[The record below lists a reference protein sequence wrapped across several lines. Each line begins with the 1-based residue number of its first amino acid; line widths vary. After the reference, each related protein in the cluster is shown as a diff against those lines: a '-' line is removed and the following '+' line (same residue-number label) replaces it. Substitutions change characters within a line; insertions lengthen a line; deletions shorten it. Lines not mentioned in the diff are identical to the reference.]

1 MHTCV
6 SRKRSVSLRIFKWF
20 EYAKVDE
27 FIYIKLFSPNS
38 FLGDKHILKL
48 PLKSLKKIM
57 K

>member
-6 SRKRSVSLRIFKWF
+6 SRKRFVSLRIFKWF